1 MSDPNP
7 ELTRFFKALA
17 DGTRLKIV
25 GLLAR
30 ESLTGEQLA
39 AMLAVK
45 PATVSHHLARLAEAG
60 LVEAEGQRG
69 REKPY
74 RLRLDAV
81 HGLAQRLLAQET
93 LPQTAAGVDVEAF
106 DRKVVRDF
114 SRRDGSLK
122 EIPAQQKK
130 LQAVLRHI
138 ARKFEPG
145 KVYNEKH
152 VNFVLARFHPDV
164 ASLRRA
170 LVSYRLL
177 ARDADGRQYWRPEV
191 EAVQAQA
198 AAIEKREAPMS
209 QVDEVTEAVNEPE
222 LEVFFSTLVDTNRLA
237 IAGRLARGDCT
248 TEQLAAELGQKPA
261 AVARHLATLMGAGLV
276 KAEARPGGA
285 RYGLRWEAPRALAA
299 RLAARPPAP
308 ELPESLGAD
317 DQRVLKNYLTADG
330 RFRELPL
337 QEKKMQAA
345 LRYVVRAFEPGRP
358 YTEKQVN
365 EALARFHNDTSALRR
380 QLVDAGYLQRTSSGS
395 RYWLSEAKPAP

>member
-1 MSDPNP
+1 MTDTNP

-39 AMLAVK
+39 AMLDVK
-45 PATVSHHLARLAEAG
+45 AATISHHLARLTEAG

-74 RLRLDAV
+74 RLRLDAI
-81 HGLAQRLLAQET
+81 HGLAQVLLAQET
-93 LPQTAAGVDVEAF
+93 LPQTAADVDVEAF
-106 DRKVVRDF
+106 DRKVMRDF

-138 ARKFEPG
+138 ARQFELG
-145 KVYNEKH
+145 REYNEKH
-152 VNFVLARFHPDV
+152 VNLVLARFHPDI

-177 ARDADGRQYWRPEV
+177 ARATDGGKYWRPAAEP
-191 EAVQAQA
+191 APAQPAAQA
-198 AAIEKREAPMS
+198 HSDKRPAMDTVQEAMA
-209 QVDEVTEAVNEPE
+209 QDE
-222 LEVFFSTLVDTNRLA
+222 LERFFRVLVDTDRLA
-237 IAGRLARGDCT
+237 IAGRLARQAAT
-248 TEQLAAELGQKPA
+248 TEQLAVELGQKPA
-261 AVARHLATLMGAGLV
+261 AVARHLATLLGAGLV
-276 KAEARPGGA
+276 KAEARPTGT
-285 RYGLRWEAPRALAA
+285 RYGLAWEAPRALAA
-299 RLAARPPAP
+299 RLSARPEAP
-308 ELPESLGAD
+308 KLESVEAS
-317 DQRVLKNYLTADG
+317 DQQVLKNYLTAEG

-337 QEKKMQAA
+337 QAKKMQAV
-345 LRYVVRAFEPGRP
+345 LRYVVRAFEPGRE

-365 EALARFHNDTSALRR
+365 EALARFHNDTSGLRR
-380 QLVDAGYLQRTSSGS
+380 ELVDAGFLRRTTNGS
-395 RYWLSEAKPAP
+395 RYWLGEVTPAP